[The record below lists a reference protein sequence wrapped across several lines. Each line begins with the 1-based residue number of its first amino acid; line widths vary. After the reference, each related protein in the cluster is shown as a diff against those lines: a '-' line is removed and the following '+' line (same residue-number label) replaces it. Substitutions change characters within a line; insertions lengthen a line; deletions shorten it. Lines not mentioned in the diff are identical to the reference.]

1 MARYAQGKFAL
12 AVSDISG
19 QSFPWNEM
27 VTQWNGLFVHYS
39 EFESKQPQL
48 DPKPS
53 AADPTALPK
62 TRPQQPSP
70 QSLRFLDFNPLR
82 TFAGGSPII
91 NVDSLNHQRSYGDTV
106 RFRGAPTTS
115 PGTGTPDTI
124 NSDGPVAGSPVF
136 GFSNIANVDGI
147 TGATICKAAG
157 YTVIPGL
164 YTSYTTTLNGTI
176 DATTTT
182 AVLTSVTGFNGVT
195 TAPFEPT
202 IANPSGTPTYG
213 ALVGTEIISYTG
225 IGPADNIQQTFSV
238 RVVNTASGN
247 KYYIDDVQQDTLS
260 FTKTGTYTFS
270 QTDSTNETHPLRFYT
285 AADKT
290 GGEYTT
296 GVTNFGTPGVTE
308 GAYTRIVVD
317 SSAPATLYYQ
327 CSSHAE
333 MGGQINV
340 TEVTDNQLT
349 GVTRGAFGSTAA
361 THNTGAT
368 VRLLITP
375 ANNYYFSADSNA
387 TTGQIRGGGYS
398 VSSGPVTLKTIGPQ

>member
-62 TRPQQPSP
+62 TRPQQPP
-70 QSLRFLDFNPLR
+70 ADALRFLDFNPLR
-82 TFAGGSPII
+82 TFAAASPII
-91 NVDSLNHQRSYGDTV
+91 NVNSLNHQRSYGDMV
-106 RFRGAPTTS
+106 RFRGSPTTS
-115 PGTGTPDTI
+115 SAASTDPQ
-124 NSDGPVAGSPVF
+124 
-136 GFSNIANVDGI
+136 FSNIANVDGI

-157 YTVIPGL
+157 YTIIPGL

-182 AVLTSVTGFNGVT
+182 VVLTSVTGFNGVT
-195 TAPFEPT
+195 VAPFEPT

-225 IGPADNIQQTFSV
+225 Y
-238 RVVNTASGN
+238 SGN
-247 KYYIDDVQQDTLS
+247 T
-260 FTKTGTYTFS
+260 
-270 QTDSTNETHPLRFYT
+270 
-285 AADKT
+285 
-290 GGEYTT
+290 
-296 GVTNFGTPGVTE
+296 
-308 GAYTRIVVD
+308 
-317 SSAPATLYYQ
+317 
-327 CSSHAE
+327 
-333 MGGQINV
+333 
-340 TEVTDNQLT
+340 LT

>member
-1 MARYAQGKFAL
+1 MARFAKGKFAL
-12 AVSDISG
+12 AISDISG
-19 QSFPWNEM
+19 QAFPWNEM
-27 VTQWNGLFVHYS
+27 VTQWNGLFVHFS

-62 TRPQQPSP
+62 TRPQQPP
-70 QSLRFLDFNPLR
+70 PDTLRFLDFNPLR
-82 TFAGGSPII
+82 TFAAGSPII
-91 NVDSLNHQRSYGDTV
+91 NVSSINHGRNYGDTV

-115 PGTGTPDTI
+115 SAASTDPQ
-124 NSDGPVAGSPVF
+124 
-136 GFSNIANVDGI
+136 FSNIANIDGI
-147 TGATICKAAG
+147 TGATICQAAG
-157 YTVIPGL
+157 YTINPGL
-164 YTSYTTTLNGTI
+164 YTSYTTTLNGAI
-176 DATTTT
+176 DATTTDVILS
-182 AVLTSVTGFNGVT
+182 AVTGFNGVT
-195 TAPFEPT
+195 TSPFEPT

-225 IGPADNIQQTFSV
+225 VGPADNIQQTFSV
-238 RVVNTASGN
+238 KVVNTASGN
-247 KYYIDDVQQDTLS
+247 KYYIDNVQQDTLN
-260 FTKTGTYTFS
+260 FIKTGTYTFS

-285 AADKT
+285 AADKS

-296 GVTNFGTPGVTE
+296 GVTTFGTPGVTE

-361 THNTGAT
+361 AHNSGVA
-368 VRLLITP
+368 VRLLLTP
-375 ANNYYFSADSNA
+375 ANNYYFTAGSNA
-387 TTGQIRGGGYS
+387 TTGQINGGGYN
-398 VSSGPVTLKTIGPQ
+398 VSSGPVTLKTIGPQA

>member
-1 MARYAQGKFAL
+1 MARFAKGKFAL
-12 AVSDISG
+12 AISDISG
-19 QSFPWNEM
+19 QAFPWNEM
-27 VTQWNGLFVHYS
+27 VTQWNGLFVHFS

-62 TRPQQPSP
+62 TRPQQPP
-70 QSLRFLDFNPLR
+70 PDTLRFLDFNPLR
-82 TFAGGSPII
+82 TFAAASPIMNVSSI
-91 NVDSLNHQRSYGDTV
+91 NHGRNYGDTV
-106 RFRGAPTTS
+106 RFRGSPTTS
-115 PGTGTPDTI
+115 SAASTDPQ
-124 NSDGPVAGSPVF
+124 
-136 GFSNIANVDGI
+136 FSNIANVDGI

-182 AVLTSVTGFNGVT
+182 VVLTSVTGFNGVT
-195 TAPFEPT
+195 VAPFEPT

-225 IGPADNIQQTFSV
+225 Y
-238 RVVNTASGN
+238 SGN
-247 KYYIDDVQQDTLS
+247 T
-260 FTKTGTYTFS
+260 
-270 QTDSTNETHPLRFYT
+270 
-285 AADKT
+285 
-290 GGEYTT
+290 
-296 GVTNFGTPGVTE
+296 
-308 GAYTRIVVD
+308 
-317 SSAPATLYYQ
+317 
-327 CSSHAE
+327 
-333 MGGQINV
+333 
-340 TEVTDNQLT
+340 LT

-387 TTGQIRGGGYS
+387 TAGQIRGGGYN